1 MSGSY
6 SGFWSYVHKDD
17 EAEGKRISRLARDV
31 VAQYEM
37 ITGDT
42 IELFLDK
49 DGGIEWGDEWRGK
62 IEEQLA
68 SVAFFIPVMT
78 PRYFK
83 SEECRKELR
92 FFVQRANKFGF
103 KEMLLPLYYVDI
115 PSFDEGAAE
124 EDDLLRRVREFQLQD
139 WRDLRFKEVN
149 SEAYRRGVSDMARRL
164 VQANKHAEEANVDE
178 AAPEMEGE
186 TGGEGENTLGTIDRL
201 AMYEEALPKLSDT
214 TTEIAKQINIIG
226 EVMREGKLEI
236 VKVGTGRGAFGRR
249 IQVARRVTMKL
260 TGPTDKIS
268 MLTNQYASQ
277 LHDVDEGIR
286 IIIKQA
292 APEIEENPDV
302 KTEFCHFFESVE
314 TLLEASHSGRSGIQ
328 KMVDAVA
335 PIEKTSRDLRPVIRR
350 LRQALTIMLESSE
363 VCDHWK
369 DSIKSS
375 GVDCRGFG
383 SGVE

>member
-103 KEMLLPLYYVDI
+103 KEMLLPLYYIDI

-124 EDDLLRRVREFQLQD
+124 EDDLIRRVREIQ
-139 WRDLRFKEVN
+139 R
-149 SEAYRRGVSDMARRL
+149 SEFGSVPSRSVRYGS
-164 VQANKHAEEANVDE
+164 
-178 AAPEMEGE
+178 PFGPGE
-186 TGGEGENTLGTIDRL
+186 QTR
-201 AMYEEALPKLSDT
+201 
-214 TTEIAKQINIIG
+214 
-226 EVMREGKLEI
+226 
-236 VKVGTGRGAFGRR
+236 
-249 IQVARRVTMKL
+249 
-260 TGPTDKIS
+260 
-268 MLTNQYASQ
+268 
-277 LHDVDEGIR
+277 
-286 IIIKQA
+286 
-292 APEIEENPDV
+292 
-302 KTEFCHFFESVE
+302 
-314 TLLEASHSGRSGIQ
+314 GRSQ
-328 KMVDAVA
+328 
-335 PIEKTSRDLRPVIRR
+335 R
-350 LRQALTIMLESSE
+350 
-363 VCDHWK
+363 
-369 DSIKSS
+369 
-375 GVDCRGFG
+375 
-383 SGVE
+383 